1 MNTNAQ
7 VSAVHLDTS
16 HRFSKESVGQIDLE
30 AGLGVTG
37 DAHRGVT
44 VQHLSRVKADPTAP
58 NLRQVHLIQ
67 QELFEWLEPRGFTV
81 DPGELGENI
90 TTRGIDLLK
99 LPRGTLL
106 RLGEHAVVQLTGL
119 RNPCS
124 QIENFLPGLLKEL
137 VGYDDGGTVVRR
149 AGVMGVVRTG
159 GAIHPGEPIVVVLP
173 EGPHEALER
182 V

>member
-7 VSAVHLDTS
+7 VSAVHLDSS
-16 HRFSKESVGQIDLE
+16 HRFSKESAEQIELQ
-30 AGLGVTG
+30 AGLGVAG

-44 VQHLSRVKADPTAP
+44 VQHLSRVQADPTAP

-67 QELFEWLEPRGFTV
+67 QELFEWLEPRGFIV
-81 DPGELGENI
+81 DPGALGENI
-90 TTRGIDLLK
+90 TTRGVDLLQ

-106 RLGEHAVVQLTGL
+106 RLGEHAVVELTGL

-149 AGVMGVVRTG
+149 AGVMGVVITG
-159 GAIHPGEPIVVVLP
+159 GAIRPGEPIVVVLP
-173 EGPHEALER
+173 EGEHEALER